1 MNDWGL
7 SVLSRYPVTVRGTK
21 KVRGALLCDTADGL
35 YLLQEYHGSERRL
48 QREAEIL
55 EFTAHRGGYLTD
67 VIIPDEEGRLWNR
80 NEEGN
85 RYVLKRWYPY
95 PECSAQ
101 SRSDVSQAVRLLAR
115 LHLLL
120 RRVPEAEHAAGSDAP
135 GAQHVQMEEKSG
147 ISAESGVDA
156 GKGGAGSGSSQSGEG
171 QKSLFLLYEKHTRE
185 LRRAA
190 AYLKRKK
197 KKTPLEEWIMK
208 SFDGLYRQAVQA
220 SEQLERS
227 AYESLRAKAEE
238 EKHIYHGSYHQHNV
252 LVGSSKIAS
261 VNYERY
267 GVGLQLTDLYQFMR
281 KILEKH
287 NWNQDVGR
295 MMLEEYERILP
306 LLPEERQVLAGMFSY
321 PEKYWKQINFYLN
334 SSKVWTPDKNV
345 EKLKQAIG
353 QADARVRFVSMV
365 LH

>member
-21 KVRGALLCDTADGL
+21 KVRGALLCDTTDGL
-35 YLLQEYHGSERRL
+35 FLLQEYHGSERRL
-48 QREAEIL
+48 LREAEIL

-120 RRVPEAEHAAGSDAP
+120 RRVPEAESAAGSVDP
-135 GAQHVQMEEKSG
+135 GAQ
-147 ISAESGVDA
+147 A
-156 GKGGAGSGSSQSGEG
+156 GSSQGGEG

-287 NWNQDVGR
+287 NWNQDFGR

-353 QADARVRFVSMV
+353 QADARIRFVSMV
-365 LH
+365 MH